1 MPGPAPTDID
11 PVDIAAYLERHQRK
25 ELLRLL
31 TCGSVDDGKSTLIGR
46 LLHDTRQIY
55 EDQLAAVRRDS
66 VKQGTTGGAVDLALL
81 TDGLRAEREQG
92 ITIDVAYRYFST
104 DRRKFIIADC
114 PGHEQYTRNM
124 ATGASNCHLA
134 IILIDARH
142 GVMPQTRRHS
152 FICALLGIKHLVVAI
167 NKMDLVGHSEQVY
180 ERIKRDYTDFI
191 AKLEI
196 HDLVFIPMSALTG
209 ENVVDPAASMPWY
222 AGPPL
227 LAHLET
233 VHIASDHN
241 LGDLRFPVQLV
252 QRPSHDFRGFAG
264 TIASGELRR
273 GDEVIVLPSGARSRV
288 DKIVTWDGELE
299 LARSPMAVTLT
310 LSDEVDCSRG
320 DMLVRPDQLPLQGD
334 EVEAMVVWMADK
346 PFVPGRS
353 YLLKQTTRVVP
364 AELAQLHHAV
374 DVNSLERRPASSLA
388 MNEVGRVTLA
398 LHRPIAYD
406 PYKHNRATGAFI
418 LIDRSSNG
426 TVGAGMLLERGDRPS
441 EDAWTAPGVDEGP
454 QDPGSAVTTAEREA
468 RLGQRA
474 VTLLLTGLPAAG
486 KATLA
491 YALERRLFDAGR
503 AVTVLYGPAMRRGL
517 SRDLGYSA
525 DDRSENLRR
534 SAEVA
539 RLVNQAGLIC
549 ICAFVAPHAAV
560 RQRVRQL
567 LGDERVLEVHLA
579 APVEVCRQRDRTGMY
594 ARAERGELK
603 AFPGV
608 SAPYE
613 PPQSPDL
620 VLATDTL
627 APDACVEQVLALLRA
642 RGVLPS

>member
-1 MPGPAPTDID
+1 MPTRDGALEDLDIHT
-11 PVDIAAYLERHQRK
+11 YLERHQHK

-55 EDQLAAVRRDS
+55 EDQLAAVKRDS
-66 VKQGTTGGAVDLALL
+66 VRQGTTGGAVDLALL

-167 NKMDLVGHSEQVY
+167 NKMDLVGYDEATY

-191 AKLEI
+191 AKLEV
-196 HDLVFIPMSALTG
+196 HDLVFVPMSALTG
-209 ENVVDPAASMPWY
+209 ENVVDAAASMPWY
-222 AGPPL
+222 LGPPL
-227 LAHLET
+227 LAHLES
-233 VHIASDHN
+233 VHIASDRN
-241 LGDLRFPVQLV
+241 LADLRFPVQLV
-252 QRPSHDFRGFAG
+252 QRPSSDFRGFSG
-264 TIASGELRR
+264 TIASGVLRR
-273 GDEVIVLPSGARSRV
+273 GDEVMVMPSRARTRV
-288 DKIVTWDGELE
+288 SKIVTFDGELDE
-299 LARSPMAVTLT
+299 AESPMAVTLT
-310 LSDEVDCSRG
+310 LADEVDCSRG
-320 DMLVRPDQLPLQGD
+320 DMIVRPDEPPLLAD
-334 EVEAMVVWMADK
+334 EVDAMVVWMAER

-364 AELAQLHHAV
+364 AELGRLHHAV

-398 LHRPIAYD
+398 LHRPLVYD
-406 PYKHNRATGAFI
+406 AYKHNRATGAFI

-426 TVGAGMLLERGDRPS
+426 TVGAGMLLERGDRPGD
-441 EDAWTAPGVDEGP
+441 DAWTAPGVDEGP
-454 QDPGSAVTTAEREA
+454 RDPGSQVGADERER

-474 VTLLLTGLPAAG
+474 VTLLLTGLPASG

-539 RLVNQAGLIC
+539 RLVNHAGLLC

-567 LGDERVLEVHLA
+567 IGDDRVIEVHLA
-579 APVEVCRQRDRTGMY
+579 APVEVCRRRDTTGMY
-594 ARAERGELK
+594 ARADRGELL

-613 PPQSPDL
+613 PPEAPDL
-620 VLATDTL
+620 VLATDAL
-627 APDACVEQVLALLRA
+627 APEECVERVLALLRA
-642 RGVLPS
+642 RGVLT

>member
-1 MPGPAPTDID
+1 MATAHDPLAGLSID
-11 PVDIAAYLERHQRK
+11 AYLERHQQK

-46 LLHDTRQIY
+46 LLHDTHQIY

-66 VKQGTTGGAVDLALL
+66 VKQGTTGGGVDLALL

-167 NKMDLVGHSEQVY
+167 NKMDLVGYDEQVFD
-180 ERIKRDYTDFI
+180 RIRREYTDFI
-191 AKLEI
+191 TRQGVF
-196 HDLVFIPMSALTG
+196 DLSFVPMSALTG
-209 ENVVDPAASMPWY
+209 ENVARPAPNMPWY
-222 AGPPL
+222 QGPPL
-227 LAHLET
+227 LTQLET
-233 VHIASDHN
+233 VHIASDLNHV
-241 LGDLRFPVQLV
+241 DMRFPVQLV

-264 TIASGELRR
+264 TLASGELRR
-273 GDEVIVLPSGARSRV
+273 GDEVLILPSRARTRI
-288 DKIVTWDGELE
+288 DRIVTFDGDIDH
-299 LARSPMAVTLT
+299 AHAPMAVTLT
-310 LSDEVDCSRG
+310 LSDEVDVSRG
-320 DMLVRPDQLPLQGD
+320 DMIVHPHSVPQQSD
-334 EVEAMVVWMADK
+334 EIEATVVWMAER
-346 PFVPGRS
+346 PLVPGRS

-364 AELAQLHHAV
+364 AELATLHHAI
-374 DVNSLERRPASSLA
+374 DVNTLEHRPASSLA
-388 MNEVGRVTLA
+388 MNEVGRVTLT
-398 LHRPIAYD
+398 LHRPIFHD
-406 PYKHNRATGAFI
+406 PYAQNRATGAFI

-426 TVGAGMLLERGDRPS
+426 TVGAGMLLPREDRPES
-441 EDAWTAPGVDEGP
+441 PADTWTAPGVDEGGAS
-454 QDPGSAVTTAEREA
+454 PGSRITRAEREA
-468 RLGQRA
+468 RLHQRGL
-474 VTLLLTGLPAAG
+474 TLLLTGLPGAG

-491 YALERRLFDAGR
+491 YTLERRLFDAGR
-503 AVTVLYGPAMRRGL
+503 SVTVLHGGTMRRSL
-517 SRDLGYSA
+517 SRDLGWSA

-539 RLVNQAGLIC
+539 RLFNQLGILC
-549 ICAFVAPHAAV
+549 ICAFVAPHDAT

-567 LGDERVLEVHLA
+567 IGADRLLLVHLA
-579 APVEVCRQRDRTGMY
+579 APVEVCRARDQTGMY
-594 ARAERGELK
+594 ARAELGELK

-613 PPQSPDL
+613 APTDADL
-620 VLATDTL
+620 VLASDL
-627 APDACVEQVLALLRA
+627 LSPDECVTQVLELLRA
-642 RGVLPS
+642 RELA